1 MGTRR
6 QRLHMTV
13 GGGFLSVA
21 EKTSEM
27 RLRFFFSSMVLRVEC
42 RQGPY
47 QGSASSALFI
57 LFWDKMSLTCPGCPL
72 TLSPLDSSSRN
83 CRHVAGHLAMTG
95 FLLLNNLRPGAVAQ
109 RQSTCLP
116 WAMPVTQQEKNKTIT
131 PPHERMKER
140 REEKFQFNAIC
151 TTGKREKPQFV

>member
-13 GGGFLSVA
+13 GVGFLSVA
-21 EKTSEM
+21 EETSEM
-27 RLRFFFSSMVLRVEC
+27 RLRFFSSFIVLGIEC

-57 LFWDKMSLTCPGCPL
+57 LFWDKMSLNCPGWPL
-72 TLSPLDSSSRN
+72 TFSPLDSSSRN

-95 FLLLNNLRPGAVAQ
+95 FLLLNSLRPGAVAQ

-116 WAMPVTQQEKNKTIT
+116 WAMPVTQQEKNKTT
-131 PPHERMKER
+131 TLPQKRMQER
-140 REEKFQFNAIC
+140 REEKFQFNGIC
-151 TTGKREKPQFV
+151 TTGTRGKPQFI